1 MTERRRREKKTLKL
15 IWIISILLLSN
26 KLKPNLDL
34 TSNAVKM
41 PKNSLLLLQ
50 GVTTWTSRNIH
61 IKKKHGQIDFTLN

>member
-50 GVTTWTSRNIH
+50 GVTTWTSRNSH
-61 IKKKHGQIDFTLN
+61 IKKPFSQMNSTLN